1 MALLSKKEDT
11 VRDCILLSLLI
22 QMMFLTMGAML
33 LDGGQV
39 LQILVYAAVAYWFGL
54 AFMMVRRRGQLTRA
68 DKILIRWG
76 YLTLILASSFVTQ
89 LIWHLRG
96 Y

>member
-11 VRDCILLSLLI
+11 VRDCILLSLVI
-22 QMMFLTMGAML
+22 QMMFITMGAML

-39 LQILVYAAVAYWFGL
+39 LQIMVYAAVAYWVGFG
-54 AFMMVRRRGQLTRA
+54 FMMVRRHGQLTRA

-76 YLTLILASSFVTQ
+76 YLMLIPASSFVTQ
-89 LIWHLRG
+89 FIWHLRG
-96 Y
+96 F